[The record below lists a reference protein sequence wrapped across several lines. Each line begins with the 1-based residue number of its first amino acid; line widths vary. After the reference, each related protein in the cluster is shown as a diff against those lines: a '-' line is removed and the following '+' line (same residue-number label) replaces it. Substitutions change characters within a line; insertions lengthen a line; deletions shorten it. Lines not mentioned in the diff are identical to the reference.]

1 MKSTT
6 AFSVLRVVRALHF
19 SEKGLRSAW
28 RDEAAFRQELALM
41 AVTAPVTVWLQLPPL
56 HTVFLLTLMALVLMV
71 ELLNSGLEAVVD
83 KTTPELNPLA
93 AKAKDCGSA
102 AVFVALVTFAG
113 AWLILAGPTL
123 WAALTT
129 R

>member
-6 AFSVLRVVRALHF
+6 AFSLLQIVRALHF
-19 SEKGLRSAW
+19 SEKGLRRAW

-41 AVTAPVTVWLQLPPL
+41 AVMAPLTVWLQVPRLDTL
-56 HTVFLLTLMALVLMV
+56 LLLTLMALVLIV

-83 KTTPELNPLA
+83 KTTPELHDLA

-102 AVFVALVTFAG
+102 AVFVALVTLGG
-113 AWLILAGPTL
+113 AWLTLAGPTL
-123 WAALTT
+123 WGRLTT
-129 R
+129 P